1 MTEKTIVSPSDTS
14 SSAQD
19 IIVRRRVQGRD
30 RAYKV
35 AHNLFVS
42 FKYAGAGLTYAFTTQ
57 RNFRIHSV
65 VGTLALSLGLFL
77 KLTPVELSVIALT
90 AALVMAMELLNTSL
104 EAVVDLTV
112 GRTYHELAKIA
123 KDCAA
128 GAVLMLAIASVVIAG
143 VLLLPPLIQA
153 IPLSIPGY

>member
-1 MTEKTIVSPSDTS
+1 
-14 SSAQD
+14 
-19 IIVRRRVQGRD
+19 
-30 RAYKV
+30 
-35 AHNLFVS
+35 
-42 FKYAGAGLTYAFTTQ
+42 
-57 RNFRIHSV
+57 V

-143 VLLLPPLIQA
+143 VLLFPPLIQA
-153 IPLSIPGY
+153 IQPSIFEIRPVAF